1 MLTRRKPIRRRPS
14 TETLAQTRWG
24 FPRSVARTLS
34 MCAALLLAVLP
45 AFGCAAEPET
55 TPPLDQE
62 RPPAMSEV
70 EWGGW
75 LFSAHGY
82 VACHSVAGVD
92 GVGPALDRVAM
103 SERTLA
109 DGTTTI
115 ADESYLRAA
124 ILEPDAHRVAGY
136 EATMPLADLDYA
148 EADAVVRWLQE
159 LAGVAASEEA
169 R

>member
-1 MLTRRKPIRRRPS
+1 M
-14 TETLAQTRWG
+14 
-24 FPRSVARTLS
+24 
-34 MCAALLLAVLP
+34 
-45 AFGCAAEPET
+45 
-55 TPPLDQE
+55 
-62 RPPAMSEV
+62 
-70 EWGGW
+70 
-75 LFSAHGY
+75 
-82 VACHSVAGVD
+82 
-92 GVGPALDRVAM
+92 GPALDRVAM